1 MVRKM
6 PRLQISWFF
15 TSPKKLRINPH
26 SKTHKCGE
34 NAKWQIHICPKK
46 AIFTRKSPTLKQN
59 SQNIHFRVFKYHYT
73 ISTQITNSQG
83 KEYCMPKVLE
93 EVVYSLAHLVSRNS
107 SLLPSLPGDQT
118 AYFLPSL
125 PGDQLHRSITVLK
138 KRKARR

>member
-1 MVRKM
+1 MIVLLDPCTFWEQFIPELPFDYSLKDRSLDSGNLPMTSLSDSSKM
-6 PRLQISWFF
+6 TWPFKF
-15 TSPKKLRINPH
+15 ANNPII
-26 SKTHKCGE
+26 KT
-34 NAKWQIHICPKK
+34 
-46 AIFTRKSPTLKQN
+46 
-59 SQNIHFRVFKYHYT
+59 
-73 ISTQITNSQG
+73 
-83 KEYCMPKVLE
+83 KVLE